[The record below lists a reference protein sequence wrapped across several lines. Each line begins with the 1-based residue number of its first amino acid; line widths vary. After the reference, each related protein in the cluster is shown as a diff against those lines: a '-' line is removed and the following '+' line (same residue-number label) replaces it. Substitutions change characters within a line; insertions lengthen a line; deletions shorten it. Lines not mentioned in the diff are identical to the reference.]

1 MIRLADYPQLRMLAW
16 QRQADAVLDDAEA
29 LALYE
34 ANWRFIDGPSL
45 MPCEADLI
53 ARLIKDQGAA
63 VLLV

>member
-1 MIRLADYPQLRMLAW
+1 MIRLSDYPQLRLLAW

-34 ANWRFIDGPSL
+34 ANWRFIDQASL
-45 MPCEADLI
+45 TPFEAALI
-53 ARLIKDQGAA
+53 DRLAREVGAG